1 MRPIIRYSFDAIS
14 NFVALSLFILPLRM
28 SDFIA
33 AMWIYYHLFLC
44 FVNRL
49 DSKNVADNKS
59 THTRN
64 RNRYSESHK
73 NRFLNASMSI
83 HHMNCNSRI
92 TVWKTQTACEREKK
106 EIWEWKKWKNDQKKK
121 NEKIN
126 LSYDKT
132 NKKILSIEIHN
143 YDSIIEY
150 NLSNKI
156 DFER

>member
-143 YDSIIEY
+143 YDSMIEY

>member
-1 MRPIIRYSFDAIS
+1 MKNSDSMREGKKRD
-14 NFVALSLFILPLRM
+14 LRM
-28 SDFIA
+28 
-33 AMWIYYHLFLC
+33 
-44 FVNRL
+44 
-49 DSKNVADNKS
+49 
-59 THTRN
+59 
-64 RNRYSESHK
+64 
-73 NRFLNASMSI
+73 
-83 HHMNCNSRI
+83 
-92 TVWKTQTACEREKK
+92 EKM
-106 EIWEWKKWKNDQKKK
+106 EKWQKK

>member
-44 FVNRL
+44 FVNRP

-106 EIWEWKKWKNDQKKK
+106 RDLRMEKMEKWQKK

-143 YDSIIEY
+143 YDSMIEY